1 MAIKTY
7 YLLKR
12 YIDTSERNLPLYFEN
27 LTSTNGT
34 VTLNA
39 QYSDA
44 TDVECSTDNSTW
56 TAMTASGTNY
66 TATLP
71 ANGKLYLRATAT
83 YWNTNGVGTLIS
95 CNKRF
100 NAGGN
105 IMSLLYGSFFTGTET
120 SFPDP
125 TKQYIFASMFQNVS
139 NLVSAEKLALPATT
153 LADYCYS
160 YMFQGC
166 TALTDAPA
174 LPATTLTNYC
184 YSYMFSGCTALTD
197 APALPAM
204 TLAYYCYS
212 YMFSGCTS
220 LIAAPALPAMT
231 LANSCYY
238 QMFYTCSSLTAAP
251 ALPATTL
258 ASGCYRTM
266 FQNCSNLN
274 SITVGATSWDTSA
287 ANNWVTGV
295 SATGTFTKPS
305 GTNIPTGISGI
316 PSGWTVVNV

>member
-34 VTLNA
+34 VTLDA

-71 ANGKLYLRATAT
+71 ANGKLYIRATAT
-83 YWNTNGVGTLIS
+83 YLNTNGWNTPMS
-95 CNKRF
+95 CNKQF
-100 NAGGN
+100 NIGGN
-105 IMSLLYGSFFTGTET
+105 IMSLLYGEYFIGTET

-125 TKQYIFASMFQNVS
+125 KKQYIFASMFQNVS
-139 NLVSAEKLALPATT
+139 NLVSAEKLALPATA

-184 YSYMFSGCTALTD
+184 YQGMFSGCTALTD
-197 APALPAM
+197 APALPAT
-204 TLAYYCYS
+204 TLASNCYQ
-212 YMFSGCTS
+212 
-220 LIAAPALPAMT
+220 
-231 LANSCYY
+231 N
-238 QMFYTCSSLTAAP
+238 MFYGCSTLTTAP
-251 ALPATTL
+251 TLPATTL
-258 ASGCYRTM
+258 AQSCYSQM
-266 FQNCSNLN
+266 FQYCSNLN
-274 SITVGATSWDTSA
+274 SITVGATSWILQ
-287 ANNWVTGV
+287 NNWVSGV

-305 GTNIPTGISGI
+305 GTTIPEGVNGI